1 MCVLL
6 SQHRELAGE
15 LATHQHPVTAARV
28 EVGDGVVQAVVV
40 VTQAS
45 H

>member
-28 EVGDGVVQAVVV
+28 EVGDGVQAVVV